1 MSLKTSRF
9 KPWLAIV
16 TIGVSVSVSVSAQ
29 PQVPPCGT
37 LKVSKDTKIETRLFQ
52 KGTYQIHAVGISC
65 KEVIGRDGLFAKF
78 LSLGDDV
85 PLPEPWESLIG
96 VVGARKFVAGPG
108 IGIRAQRISD

>member
-16 TIGVSVSVSVSAQ
+16 TIGVSVSVSAQ

-37 LKVSKDTKIETRLFQ
+37 LRVSKDTKIETLLFQ

-78 LSLGDDV
+78 LSLGDGV

-96 VVGARKFVAGPG
+96 VVGAPKFVAGPR

>member
-16 TIGVSVSVSVSAQ
+16 TIAVSVSVSAQ

-37 LKVSKDTKIETRLFQ
+37 LRVSKDTKIETRLFQ

-78 LSLGDDV
+78 LSLGDGV
-85 PLPEPWESLIG
+85 PLPEPWESLNWSGRSTEVCSWPENWYSCAEDI
-96 VVGARKFVAGPG
+96 
-108 IGIRAQRISD
+108 